1 MKKILLLV
9 ALVLFTFSLML
20 SQNSGLSGRIT
31 DSENN
36 PLPGISI
43 FVKASQKG
51 TYTNS
56 QGKFILENLN
66 EGDYVILISGIGF
79 DTEEIKVIVEEG
91 KNPVVDL
98 SLKESISALGEVVI
112 TGGNSGI
119 KEIPGSAQY
128 ISPKELEKF
137 SYTDINRALKSVPGV
152 NIQEED
158 GFGLR
163 PNIGLRASG
172 VDRSSK
178 ITVMEDGILVAPAP
192 YIAPAAYYFPTMG
205 RMQGIEIMKG
215 NAQIKYGPY
224 TTGGAINLISGQIPT
239 TLSGK
244 INALY
249 GSFNTHQL
257 HAKIGNSHKNVG
269 YMIETFQYGSQGFKE
284 LDGGGNTGFT
294 KSDYQSKLSFNT
306 NENAKVYQAVTF
318 KFGFAEEDGNETYL
332 GLTDDDFNNN
342 PNRRYVGSQK
352 DNIST
357 THTQMALTHLAK
369 FSEKL
374 NITTSVYNNTFKRNW
389 YKVDKVKDA
398 EGNSMGI
405 ADILEN
411 PVENEKVFNLIKGG
425 NTTED
430 ERLFVIANNRSYY
443 SRGIQS
449 ALKYNIKKEKVAHSV
464 EIGSRLHRDQ
474 VDRFQWDDQYEI
486 ANGTMALTKE
496 GIPGTESNR
505 IEWANA
511 FAVYGTYRIS
521 IGKIS
526 LSPGIRYEYM
536 ELNNFDYGKND
547 VDRTASSL
555 TENKNIVDV
564 FLPGIGLNYSLS
576 KKQSLFA
583 GYHKGFAPPG
593 TTEETLPEESD
604 NFEVG
609 YRYSSS
615 ALAVQTVLFY
625 NDYKNLLGA
634 DLTASGGTGSNEL
647 FNGGAA
653 KSYGIE
659 FQINYDILN
668 NSTTELRMPVQL
680 SYTYT
685 DAEFLTSFASEF
697 EGWETVN
704 EGDELPYLAH
714 NQLSMTLGIEYS
726 RFSFSINGRY
736 MDAMRTEPGQGAI
749 SEKQRTDS
757 YFVSDLS
764 ASFLV
769 RKYISVFTNVLNI
782 SDEKYIVA
790 RRPAGLRPGIPRAIN
805 AGIKLLF

>member
-1 MKKILLLV
+1 MKKILPLLIMS
-9 ALVLFTFSLML
+9 LFTSSLIFS
-20 SQNSGLSGRIT
+20 QDSGISGKIS

-43 FVKASQKG
+43 FVKGSQKG
-51 TYTNS
+51 TYTN
-56 QGKFILENLN
+56 GKGDFVLENLSA
-66 EGDYVILISGIGF
+66 GDYEILISGIGF
-79 DTEEIKVIVEEG
+79 DTEERKVTIEKG
-91 KNPVVDL
+91 KNTNIDL
-98 SLKESISALGEVVI
+98 KMTESISALGEVVI
-112 TGGNSGI
+112 TGGNAGI

-152 NIQEED
+152 NMQEED

-172 VDRSSK
+172 VERSSK
-178 ITVMEDGILVAPAP
+178 ITVMEDGILIAPAP
-192 YIAPAAYYFPTMG
+192 YVAPAAYYFPTMG

-215 NAQIKYGPY
+215 HAQIKYGPY
-224 TTGGAINLISGQIPT
+224 TTGGAINLISGQIPSK
-239 TLSGK
+239 LSVK
-244 INALY
+244 VNAIY
-249 GSFNTHQL
+249 GSYNTHQL
-257 HAKIGNSHKNVG
+257 HAKVGNSHKNVG

-294 KSDYQSKLSFNT
+294 KSDYHGKLSFNT
-306 NENAKVYQAVTF
+306 KENAKVYQSLTL

-332 GLTDDDFNNN
+332 GLTDEDFNDN
-342 PNRRYVGSQK
+342 PNRRYFGSQK

-357 THTQMALTHLAK
+357 SHTQITLTHLAK

-374 NITTSVYNNTFKRNW
+374 NITTSIYNNTFKRNW

-398 EGNSMGI
+398 EGISVGI

-411 PVENEKVFNLIKGG
+411 PVENERVFNLIKGS

-430 ERLFVIANNRSYY
+430 ERLFVRANNRSYY

-449 ALKYNIKKEKVAHSV
+449 ALKYNIKKEKVAHSL

-474 VDRFQWDDQYEI
+474 ADRFQWDDQYEI
-486 ANGTMALTKE
+486 IGGSMTRVVE

-511 FAVYGTYRIS
+511 VALYGTYRIS

-526 LSPGIRYEYM
+526 ISPGLRYEYM
-536 ELNNFDYGKND
+536 ELNKFDYGKND
-547 VDRTASSL
+547 VDRTASNL
-555 TENKNIVDV
+555 KENKNIVDV
-564 FLPGIGLNYSLS
+564 FLPGIGLNYNLS

-593 TTEETLPEESD
+593 TTEETKPEESD
-604 NFEVG
+604 NFELG
-609 YRYSSS
+609 HRFSSA

-634 DLTASGGTGSNEL
+634 DLTAAGGTGSNEL

-659 FQINYDILN
+659 FQINYDFLN
-668 NSTTELRMPVQL
+668 NSATELRLPVQL

-685 DAEFLTSFASEF
+685 DAEFLTSFASDF
-697 EGWETVN
+697 EGWGTVN

-714 NQLSMTLGIEYS
+714 NQLSLIIGIEYR
-726 RFSFSINGRY
+726 RFSFSVNGRY

-749 SEKQRTDS
+749 AENKSTDS
-757 YFVSDLS
+757 YFLTDLS

-769 RKYISVFTNVLNI
+769 RKYVSVFTNVLNI

-790 RRPAGLRPGIPRAIN
+790 RRPAGVRPGMPRAIN

>member
-1 MKKILLLV
+1 MS
-9 ALVLFTFSLML
+9 LFTSSLIFS
-20 SQNSGLSGRIT
+20 QDSGISGKIS

-43 FVKASQKG
+43 FVKGSQKG
-51 TYTNS
+51 TYTN
-56 QGKFILENLN
+56 GKGDFVLENLSA
-66 EGDYVILISGIGF
+66 GDYEILISGIGF
-79 DTEEIKVIVEEG
+79 DTEERKVTIEKG
-91 KNPVVDL
+91 KNTNIDL
-98 SLKESISALGEVVI
+98 KMTESISALGEVVI
-112 TGGNSGI
+112 TGGNAGI

-152 NIQEED
+152 NMQEED

-172 VDRSSK
+172 VERSSK
-178 ITVMEDGILVAPAP
+178 ITVMEDGILIAPAP
-192 YIAPAAYYFPTMG
+192 YVAPAAYYFPTMG

-215 NAQIKYGPY
+215 HAQIKYGPY
-224 TTGGAINLISGQIPT
+224 TTGGAINLISGQIPSK
-239 TLSGK
+239 LSVK
-244 INALY
+244 VNAIY
-249 GSFNTHQL
+249 GSYNTHQL
-257 HAKIGNSHKNVG
+257 HAKVGNSHKNVG

-294 KSDYQSKLSFNT
+294 KSDYHGKLSFNT
-306 NENAKVYQAVTF
+306 KENAKVYQSLTL

-332 GLTDDDFNNN
+332 GLTDEDFNDN
-342 PNRRYVGSQK
+342 PNRRYFGSQK

-357 THTQMALTHLAK
+357 SHTQITLTHLAK

-374 NITTSVYNNTFKRNW
+374 NITTSIYNNTFKRNW

-398 EGNSMGI
+398 EGISVGI

-411 PVENEKVFNLIKGG
+411 PVENERVFNLIKGS

-430 ERLFVIANNRSYY
+430 ERLFVRANNRSYY

-449 ALKYNIKKEKVAHSV
+449 ALKYNIKKEKVAHSL

-474 VDRFQWDDQYEI
+474 ADRFQWDDQYEI
-486 ANGTMALTKE
+486 IGGSMTRVVE

-511 FAVYGTYRIS
+511 VALYGTYRIS

-526 LSPGIRYEYM
+526 ISPGLRYEYM
-536 ELNNFDYGKND
+536 ELNKFDYGKND
-547 VDRTASSL
+547 VDRTASNL
-555 TENKNIVDV
+555 KENKNIVDV
-564 FLPGIGLNYSLS
+564 FLPGIGLNYNLS

-593 TTEETLPEESD
+593 TTEETKPEESD
-604 NFEVG
+604 NFELG
-609 YRYSSS
+609 HRFSSA

-634 DLTASGGTGSNEL
+634 DLTAAGGTGSNEL

-659 FQINYDILN
+659 FQINYDFLN
-668 NSTTELRMPVQL
+668 NSATELRLPVQL

-685 DAEFLTSFASEF
+685 DAEFLTSFASDF
-697 EGWETVN
+697 EGWGTVN

-714 NQLSMTLGIEYS
+714 NQLSLIIGIEYR
-726 RFSFSINGRY
+726 RFSFSVNGRY

-749 SEKQRTDS
+749 AENKSTDS
-757 YFVSDLS
+757 YFLTDLS

-769 RKYISVFTNVLNI
+769 RKYVSVFTNVLNI

-790 RRPAGLRPGIPRAIN
+790 RRPAGVRPGMPRAIN